1 VSLRISPPEVRFKS
15 IWIIFLRQTVVDGSN
30 QSIER
35 GLSIEVSREER
46 IKRLKQGHFDLLVIG
61 GGSTG
66 SGVALDAAARGLQ
79 VALVEKE
86 DFGSG
91 TSSRSTKLIH
101 GGVRYLEQAVL
112 RLDRGQFDLVRD
124 AMRERAVILQNAPH
138 LAWPLPLVIPIYRPL
153 QVPYF
158 WFGLKLYDA
167 LAGQA
172 NLGASRFLSPAK
184 TLERLPMLRPNGL
197 IGGLLYYDGQFDDA
211 RLSLSIALTAAEY
224 GATIINHVAVTDLIK
239 EHGRIIGTM
248 VLGASGEGE
257 WEIRAASVI
266 NATGPFSDQIRKL
279 EDPQAPP
286 MLQVSSGAH
295 IVLDGKFS
303 SPETGLLI
311 PKTEDGRVLFILPWT
326 NHTLIGTT
334 DISAETTHEPPVRKQ
349 EIEYLLRH
357 ARRYLADPVSI
368 NDVKSAWAGLR
379 PLVAD
384 PSHSDSARL
393 SRDHVIVES
402 PSGLITIAGG
412 KWTTYRKMAQD
423 AVDRAVG
430 DDASIPSRTRKLPLV
445 GAAKYD
451 PAFAAVLQSAYGLDA
466 DVASHLNRSY
476 GDRAEHLA
484 KLANEGL
491 QTRLAA
497 GHPYIEAEVVWAAR
511 VELAMTPLDVL
522 ARRTRIAALD
532 RAAAIEALP
541 RVIDLMADELSWGVD
556 RRTSEQEQALNR
568 LEHAI

>member
-1 VSLRISPPEVRFKS
+1 M
-15 IWIIFLRQTVVDGSN
+15 Q
-30 QSIER
+30 
-35 GLSIEVSREER
+35 
-46 IKRLKQGHFDLLVIG
+46 
-61 GGSTG
+61 
-66 SGVALDAAARGLQ
+66 
-79 VALVEKE
+79 
-86 DFGSG
+86 
-91 TSSRSTKLIH
+91 
-101 GGVRYLEQAVL
+101 
-112 RLDRGQFDLVRD
+112 LDRGQFDLVRD
-124 AMRERAVILQNAPH
+124 AMRERAVIIQNAPH
-138 LAWPLPLVIPIYRPL
+138 LAWPLPLVIPVYRPL
-153 QVPYF
+153 HVPYF
-158 WFGLKLYDA
+158 WFGLKIYDA

-184 TLERLPMLRPNGL
+184 TLERLPMLRSNGL
-197 IGGLLYYDGQFDDA
+197 IGGMLYYDGQFDDA
-211 RLSLSIALTAAEY
+211 RLNLSIALTAAEY

-239 EHGRIIGTM
+239 EDGRIAGTI
-248 VLGASGEGE
+248 VRGVSEEGE

-279 EDPQAPP
+279 DDPQAPP

-311 PKTEDGRVLFILPWT
+311 PKTEDGRVLFILPWMS
-326 NHTLIGTT
+326 HTLIGTT
-334 DISAETTHEPPVRKQ
+334 DVYAETTHKPPVHEE

-357 ARRYLADPVSI
+357 ARSYLADPVSI
-368 NDVKSAWAGLR
+368 DDVKSAWAGLR

-384 PSHSDSARL
+384 PSQSDSARL
-393 SRDHVIVES
+393 SRDHVIMES

-430 DDASIPSRTRKLPLV
+430 DDTSMPSQTIKLPLV

-451 PAFAAVLQSAYGLDA
+451 PTFAAVLQTAYSLDA

-491 QTRLAA
+491 GARLAA
-497 GHPYIEAEVVWAAR
+497 GHPYIEAEAVWAAS

-522 ARRTRIAALD
+522 ARRTRIASLD

-541 RVIDLMADELSWGVD
+541 RVVDLLADELSWDAD
-556 RRTSEQEQALNR
+556 RRASEQEQALDR
-568 LEHAI
+568 LEHVI

>member
-1 VSLRISPPEVRFKS
+1 MI
-15 IWIIFLRQTVVDGSN
+15 
-30 QSIER
+30 
-35 GLSIEVSREER
+35 REAT
-46 IKRLKQGHFDLLVIG
+46 IKRLKQGHFDILVIG

-66 SGVALDAAARGLQ
+66 SGVALDAAARGLK
-79 VALVEKE
+79 VALIEME

-101 GGVRYLEQAVL
+101 GGVRYLAQAIL
-112 RLDRGQFDLVRD
+112 QLDRGQFNLVRD
-124 AMRERAVILQNAPH
+124 AMRERSVIFQNAPH
-138 LAWPLPLVIPIYRPL
+138 LAWPLPLVIPVYRPL

-158 WFGLKLYDA
+158 WFGLRLYDA
-167 LAGQA
+167 MAGQA

-184 TLERLPMLRPNGL
+184 TVERLPMLRTNGL
-197 IGGLLYYDGQFDDA
+197 IGGMLYYDGQFDDA
-211 RLSLSIALTAAEY
+211 RLNLSIALTAAEY

-239 EHGRIIGTM
+239 EHGRIVGTM
-248 VLGASGEGE
+248 VRRASEEGE

-279 EDPQAPP
+279 DDPQAPP

-295 IVLDGKFS
+295 LVLDGRFS

-311 PKTEDGRVLFILPWT
+311 PKTENGRVLFILPWMG
-326 NHTLIGTT
+326 HTLIGTT
-334 DISAETTHEPPVRKQ
+334 DVPAETTHKPPVREQ

-357 ARRYLADPVSI
+357 ARSYLADPVSVE
-368 NDVKSAWAGLR
+368 DVKSAWAGLR

-384 PSHSDSARL
+384 PSQSDSARL
-393 SRDHVIVES
+393 SRDHVIMES

-430 DDASIPSRTRKLPLV
+430 GDASIPSRTMKLPLV
-445 GAAKYD
+445 GAAKYE
-451 PAFAAVLQSAYGLDA
+451 PAFAAALQSAYGLDS

-484 KLANEGL
+484 KLANDGL
-491 QTRLAA
+491 DMRLAA

-511 VELAMTPLDVL
+511 VELATPPLDVL

-541 RVIDLMADELSWGVD
+541 RVVDLLADELSWD
-556 RRTSEQEQALNR
+556 ADHRASEKGQALNQ
-568 LEHAI
+568 LEHVI